1 MRALLILAD
10 NVYLTPYLRFYSSI
24 LEEIHYDY
32 SVVYWDKNN
41 NEIIEDE
48 RYIRFS
54 SDNTNKFGKII
65 GYLKYR
71 KFVMDICEE
80 RDFDVII
87 PLHAIVSFIFYP
99 LLIKSYKNRYIYDVR
114 DYSYE
119 RFCLFRLAQ
128 KKLVKQ
134 SLINIIS
141 SEGYK
146 NFLPKA
152 EYFIAHNIPRA
163 DLSAYKQT
171 ENKTTLPIQIS
182 YIGLI
187 RFMAQN
193 KRIIQFFK
201 NDKRFHMNFI
211 GTNAE
216 TLQPYCKENGVENVT
231 LIGTFNPADTLNYY
245 NKTDLIMNLY
255 GNHTPLLDHALSN
268 KLYYAASLYK
278 PILVC
283 EDTFMET
290 ISKEYDI
297 GFTLRLSDLDEK
309 EKLVNY
315 INSLDRDQFIQH
327 CDLFMS
333 KVLTEQLNVQ
343 SELTKRLNNLKGKV

>member
-10 NVYLTPYLRFYSSI
+10 NVYLTPYLRFYTSI

-48 RYIRFS
+48 RYVSFS

-71 KFVMDICEE
+71 KFVMDIFEK

-99 LLIKSYKNRYIYDVR
+99 LLIKLYKNRYIYDVR

-119 RFCLFRLAQ
+119 RFCLFRLVQ
-128 KKLVKQ
+128 KKLVKL

-152 EYFIAHNIPRA
+152 EYFITHNIPIT

-187 RFMAQN
+187 RFMEQN

-201 NDKRFHMNFI
+201 NDKRFHINFI

-231 LIGTFNPADTLNYY
+231 LIGTFNPTDTLSYY

-255 GNHTPLLDHALSN
+255 GNHTPLLDYALSN
-268 KLYYAASLYK
+268 KLYYAASLHK

-290 ISKEYDI
+290 ISEKYDI
-297 GFTLRLSDLDEK
+297 GFTLRMSDLDEK
-309 EKLVNY
+309 EKLGK
-315 INSLDRDQFIQH
+315 
-327 CDLFMS
+327 LF
-333 KVLTEQLNVQ
+333 Q
-343 SELTKRLNNLKGKV
+343 

>member
-10 NVYLTPYLRFYSSI
+10 NVYLTPYLRFYTSI

-32 SVVYWDKNN
+32 CVVYWDKND
-41 NEIIEDE
+41 NEILEDG
-48 RYIRFS
+48 RYIRFF
-54 SDNTNKFGKII
+54 SDNANKLYKVI
-65 GYLKYR
+65 GYLRYR
-71 KFVMDICEE
+71 TFVMNICKEQSFDI
-80 RDFDVII
+80 VI

-99 LLIKSYKNRYIYDVR
+99 LLIKLYKNRYIYDVR

-119 RFCLFRLAQ
+119 KFSIFRLVQ
-128 KKLVKQ
+128 RRLVKK

-146 NFLPKA
+146 NFLPEG
-152 EYFIAHNIPRA
+152 EYFTTHNIPRA
-163 DLSAYKQT
+163 ELSAYRQIK
-171 ENKTTLPIQIS
+171 NKNTLPIQIS

-187 RFMAQN
+187 RFMEQN

-201 NDKRFHMNFI
+201 NDKRFHLNFI
-211 GTNAE
+211 GTNAV
-216 TLQPYCKENGVENVT
+216 TLQPYCEENGVENVT

-255 GNHTPLLDHALSN
+255 GNHTPLLDYALSN

-290 ISKEYDI
+290 ISREYDI
-297 GFTLRLSDLDEK
+297 GFTLTLSDLDEK

-315 INSLDRDQFIQH
+315 IKNLDRDQFIQH

-333 KVLTEQLNVQ
+333 KVLAEQLNVQ
-343 SELTKRLNNLKGKV
+343 SELTKRLNNLKCEV